1 MEKRTIIVD
10 GSPTP
15 RNMRGTSA
23 DRCTRMVN
31 ILLLILILLVGC
43 EREVVVPQHLIGV
56 WKTSAPKYADRW
68 IKINERTVIYG
79 IGKSEIASYAIDR
92 IDMKKG
98 EDRATV
104 YTFYLV
110 DAEGGKDTLALT
122 YAPHSGGTF
131 RIENSEG
138 IWKKIKPGDTR

>member
-1 MEKRTIIVD
+1 
-10 GSPTP
+10 
-15 RNMRGTSA
+15 
-23 DRCTRMVN
+23 MVN
-31 ILLLILILLVGC
+31 IFLLILIFLVGC

-138 IWKKIKPGDTR
+138 IWKKIKPGGTR